1 MKAKMQRGGLT
12 ATNRKTAMKAL
23 GIKPKSKEFD
33 PSRFGDKAS
42 VGTTRKMQKG
52 GSAKPVKKMQR
63 GGNVLGEN
71 KWIGD
76 LNQYLQKG
84 VLQDIRNLYTPS
96 KKTVAK
102 KAVTSAK
109 KAGTKKS

>member
-1 MKAKMQRGGLT
+1 MKNSKMKTGGMVNRNAKVSASKVAKGKVGGISKAPKTAKMQ
-12 ATNRKTAMKAL
+12 K
-23 GIKPKSKEFD
+23 
-33 PSRFGDKAS
+33 
-42 VGTTRKMQKG
+42 
-52 GSAKPVKKMQR
+52 